1 MKKRLLALILS
12 ALLLTTATACN
23 TVSAPENGDGTIE
36 DTQTETESERDP
48 TESNTEEQT
57 DDNQTNITTS
67 EIDTSE
73 SDDSNDTKESKALK
87 KYKEALYDLINRMV
101 PTETIGWYLG
111 GDQYLEYLSF
121 AIVDMNEDGFSELIV
136 RNIDSLDEEHAV
148 LHYVSGY
155 EHLVSSSFGFRSMYY
170 LMKDG
175 TFSWTRSAGYEYGIS
190 KLKID
195 GFLREVIE
203 LYTIKNDGTDDVEF
217 FIYDQKVTEEEF
229 DAFAAQFSNERAEFY
244 KLTEENIEKYVTM
257 EFLTHE

>member
-12 ALLLTTATACN
+12 ALLLINAVACN
-23 TVSAPENGDGTIE
+23 TVSAPEKGDGTIE

-48 TESNTEEQT
+48 TESNTEEET
-57 DDNQTNITTS
+57 DDNQTNVTTS
-67 EIDTSE
+67 ESDTSE

-87 KYKEALYDLINRMV
+87 KYKDALYDLINRMV
-101 PTETIGWYLG
+101 PTETIGWDLG

-136 RNIDSLDEEHAV
+136 RNRDSLDEEHAV
-148 LHYVSGY
+148 LHYVTGY

-175 TFSWTRSAGYEYGIS
+175 TFSWTRSAGHEYGIS

-195 GFLREVIE
+195 GFLREVID

-217 FIYDQKVTEEEF
+217 FIYEQKVTKEEL
-229 DAFAAQFSNERAEFY
+229 DVFAAQFSNERAEFY
-244 KLTEENIEKYVTM
+244 DLTEENIEKYIIL
-257 EFLTHE
+257 EALTCN